1 MHWKILLIDDHILI
15 REALRGVLGE
25 LRADAVFFEASN
37 YRQTI
42 DLIEQHD
49 HFDLI
54 LLDLMLPDR
63 DGLSTLAELRERCP
77 AAAIVVLSAYSAP
90 CHITQAFH
98 LGAAGYIPKSTSLE
112 VMVGALQLAVSGG
125 IYIPPEF
132 VIHRDVRVSAAA
144 GGTEMSPAHL
154 GLTERQAEVLTLL
167 MRGKSNKAIAAMLD
181 LTEPT
186 VKNHITA
193 ILKALKVNSRTEAV
207 IAAAKHGIA
216 IAAAV

>member
-77 AAAIVVLSAYSAP
+77 AAAIVVLSASSEP
-90 CHITQAFH
+90 CNITRALH
-98 LGAAGYIPKSTSLE
+98 LGAAGYIPKSTSLK
-112 VMVGALQLAVSGG
+112 VMVGALQLVASGG

-132 VIHRDVRVSAAA
+132 VIYRDVRVSAAA